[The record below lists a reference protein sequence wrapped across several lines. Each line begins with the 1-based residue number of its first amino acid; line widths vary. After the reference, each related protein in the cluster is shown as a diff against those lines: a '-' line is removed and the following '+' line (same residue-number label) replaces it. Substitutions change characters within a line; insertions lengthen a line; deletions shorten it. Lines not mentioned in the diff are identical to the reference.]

1 LNAWLSVV
9 RGKCPRC
16 GGSLKRVV
24 AVEESYTRKLFR
36 HHAGR
41 ELRRIT
47 EELDMV
53 TFEITPVYSVCERCG
68 FRIRRK
74 NIKTKLML

>member
-1 LNAWLSVV
+1 MA
-9 RGKCPRC
+9 
-16 GGSLKRVV
+16 
-24 AVEESYTRKLFR
+24 
-36 HHAGR
+36 
-41 ELRRIT
+41 
-47 EELDMV
+47 